1 MSEPARSPVLGPR
14 RALILLLLLGVML
27 LAACGSD
34 QGSPDLSPEVSEA
47 SSPRPV
53 DQPGVTLHRD
63 GDDLLSAGLGLAGLM
78 GPAPDVDQDSG
89 PESLRR
95 LAIHNAW
102 NALAALNP
110 AGGVGGLI
118 EDLPSVPG
126 REWSRFVRLEG
137 ASQPFRVLLQV
148 PDGFDPGAPC
158 LVAGPASGSRG
169 VYGAA
174 PLVAPWALPRG
185 CAVVYTDKA
194 AGTDFHYYGDDSAVA
209 LDGRRVAADENSRP
223 IASSR
228 PDEQLESTVFMP
240 HAHSGDSVEADWGR
254 HVLASIRLGLGWLVD
269 IHDGQFDADAVRVI
283 ATGLSN
289 GGGAALRAAEL
300 DEEGLIDAVV
310 AVMPNIS
317 PPGSP
322 HLFDYGTLAALYQ
335 PCQLADMER
344 LMTKPLGNPMLAAAG
359 QARCQALHDAG
370 LLDAPEP
377 ARARQRLLEVGFD
390 DAALALGTVNV
401 ILDLWRS
408 VAVTYASAY
417 LQRGPFDMPCGYGFF
432 VSADDPGQRVAWWG
446 SHSGIAPGGG
456 IEISDGLASGSDPA
470 LPGLICLRELFEAQT
485 GEGEQLRASIE
496 ATRASARLPGIP
508 VLLVHGRDDGL
519 IPAAF
524 SARPYTE
531 QARANGARVAYWE
544 VDRVQHFDAL
554 LSAPGVAGRLLP
566 ILPFGWAGLDHIEAV
581 LNGDQE
587 LGEDRNIHASPA
599 AAGQALTWDD
609 LALD

>member
-1 MSEPARSPVLGPR
+1 MSELDRSPASGPR
-14 RALILLLLLGVML
+14 RAVVPVLLVSAML
-27 LAACGSD
+27 LTACGTD
-34 QGSPDLSPEVSEA
+34 QASPEMAEA
-47 SSPRPV
+47 DPPSLLEQTRATV
-53 DQPGVTLHRD
+53 HRA

-78 GPAPDVDQDSG
+78 GPAPEIDQESG

-95 LAIHNAW
+95 LAMHNAW

-110 AGGVGGLI
+110 AGGVGGLL

-126 REWSRFVRLEG
+126 REWSRFAQLEG

-148 PDGFDPGAPC
+148 PDSFDPGAPC
-158 LVAGPASGSRG
+158 LVVGPASGSRG

-228 PDEQLESTVFMP
+228 PDEQPGSTVFMP
-240 HAHSGDSVEADWGR
+240 HAHSGDHVEADWGR
-254 HVLASIRLGLGWLVD
+254 HVLASIRIGLDWLVD

-317 PPGSP
+317 PPGTP
-322 HLFDYGTLAALYQ
+322 HLFDYATLAALYQ
-335 PCQLADMER
+335 PCQLADLER

-359 QARCQALHDAG
+359 QARCQALHEAG

-377 ARARQRLLEVGFD
+377 AQARQRLVDAGFD

-417 LQRGPFDMPCGYGFF
+417 LDRGPFDMPCDYRFV
-432 VSADDPGQRVAWWG
+432 VSADDPTQRAAWWG

-485 GEGEQLRASIE
+485 REGEQLRAAIE
-496 ATRASARLPGIP
+496 ATRASAGLPSIP

-519 IPAAF
+519 IPAVF

-531 QARANGARVAYWE
+531 QARANGAQVAYWE
-544 VDRVQHFDAL
+544 VDGVQHFDAL

-581 LNGDQE
+581 LNGEHE
-587 LGEDRNIHASPA
+587 LSEDRHLHPSPA
-599 AAGQALTWDD
+599 AAGQALIWDD
-609 LALD
+609 LALN